1 MESPRRPEAH
11 VIETASWRLLQSLA
25 PEEWIV
31 REVSERDYG
40 IDAYIELLSR
50 DREITGDLMS
60 VQLKG
65 QKWINWT
72 ESDGRDRVARSPAV
86 KTATASY
93 WHRFPV
99 PVFLF
104 VADLATKNIYFAPL
118 QEHIR
123 KGFGR
128 LCTQQSVT
136 FPLYD
141 GHDLKSKSG
150 LRLLRYLYDR
160 ERMHD
165 HFVFHITNLI
175 NQVEVFGD
183 FIQMNLHR
191 DPFLY
196 VKADRHLQFRALH
209 EACQMASIYPNQEWT
224 VPPLG
229 ELYRT
234 DREEWDDSSTYLHE
248 KTLSS
253 ALQVM
258 EKAFPVL
265 VRKAIKLVADSEASY
280 WQHHD
285 PVFFKICSSDELDCT
300 LNRIESEACC

>member
-150 LRLLRYLYDR
+150 LRL
-160 ERMHD
+160 
-165 HFVFHITNLI
+165 
-175 NQVEVFGD
+175 
-183 FIQMNLHR
+183 
-191 DPFLY
+191 
-196 VKADRHLQFRALH
+196 
-209 EACQMASIYPNQEWT
+209 
-224 VPPLG
+224 
-229 ELYRT
+229 
-234 DREEWDDSSTYLHE
+234 
-248 KTLSS
+248 
-253 ALQVM
+253 